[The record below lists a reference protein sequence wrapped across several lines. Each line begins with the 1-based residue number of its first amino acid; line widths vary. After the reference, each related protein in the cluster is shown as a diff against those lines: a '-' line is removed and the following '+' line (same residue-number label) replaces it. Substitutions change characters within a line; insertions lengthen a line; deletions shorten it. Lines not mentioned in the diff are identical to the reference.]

1 MANMQT
7 LRPAAMRALC
17 LLLAIQLGDG
27 LVVRPAVSCSVAR
40 SSPRAAPPA
49 LFFAKWLEE
58 LDHFVDD
65 AVGRRLGNGAAFY
78 GKRRSGFYGED
89 DTQRKSDPRVADAE
103 EDFSGPSGGSFFLI
117 SEVSVCFSLTSGSNA
132 ASHAAQSR
140 LSQTL
145 TMCAES
151 RSAGE
156 RREGPADG
164 LPDAQ
169 GGARPEGQARG
180 GEVAEHP

>member
-1 MANMQT
+1 
-7 LRPAAMRALC
+7 MRELC
-17 LLLAIQLGDG
+17 LLLAIQMGNG

-117 SEVSVCFSLTSGSNA
+117 SEVSAHAFLSRAARTPPLTPLE
-132 ASHAAQSR
+132 R
-140 LSQTL
+140 
-145 TMCAES
+145 CAEMPLS
-151 RSAGE
+151 
-156 RREGPADG
+156 
-164 LPDAQ
+164 DAHH
-169 GGARPEGQARG
+169 
-180 GEVAEHP
+180 VC

>member
-7 LRPAAMRALC
+7 LRPTAMRALC
-17 LLLAIQLGDG
+17 LLLAIQMGHG

-117 SEVSVCFSLTSGSNA
+117 SEVSVHASLTRA
-132 ASHAAQSR
+132 ARTLLERR
-140 LSQTL
+140 LSRCSEPPL
-145 TMCAES
+145 S
-151 RSAGE
+151 
-156 RREGPADG
+156 
-164 LPDAQ
+164 DAHH
-169 GGARPEGQARG
+169 
-180 GEVAEHP
+180 VC